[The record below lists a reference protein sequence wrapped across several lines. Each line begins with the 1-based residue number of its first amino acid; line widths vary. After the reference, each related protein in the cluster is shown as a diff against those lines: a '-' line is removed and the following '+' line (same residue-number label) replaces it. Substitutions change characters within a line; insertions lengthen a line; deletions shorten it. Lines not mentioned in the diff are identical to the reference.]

1 MLDAMKRSWSRV
13 LRSIGLVLAAGAA
26 CKSPG
31 SSSAPDSASS
41 AIVAEREADESIT
54 NVQEQ
59 GVDEGGIV
67 KAHGEHLV
75 VLRRGRLFS
84 VHLGEGVL
92 RPVSYVDVT
101 PHPEHDAWY
110 DEMLIHGD
118 TIVVIGFSY
127 RVGATEIGLFR
138 IDDRGALS
146 YRDTWFLA
154 SNDYY
159 SSRNYASRVIGD
171 QLVFYMPHSV
181 GPSAAPD
188 DVPRA
193 ARWKGGDRRTRKHAD
208 WARLIEHAEI
218 IPPIERTEYPVL
230 HSVVTC
236 ELREAALGCRARG
249 MLGGPSRSFYVS
261 SQAIYV
267 WTGDLYT
274 PTGVA
279 PTAALYRLPLRE
291 GPIGAVHVRGT
302 PVDQFSFDETSDG
315 HLAVLVSTQ
324 AGGDAMWAAQRP
336 TGDLGLLRLP
346 LAALEQRGEEAPA
359 TAYRDLP
366 DAGPEL
372 HSLQNR
378 FVGEVLLYG
387 GGNGWGH
394 AAERPKVDLHVHHHT
409 DPDGRTDTIAL
420 PHAVDRIE
428 ALGRDGLVV
437 GSDGENLHFTSL
449 ALGGQAAVASRYVQ
463 PGASQGELRSH
474 GFFFKPSGE
483 GDGLLGLPVR
493 SWNAP
498 GYEHLFHGSAGITFL
513 KVDDLQLSALGNL
526 ASDPL
531 AGVRDACITSCVDW
545 YGNAR
550 PIFYRGRIFAL
561 LGYELVE
568 GEVIDGMI
576 HERRRTDLTT
586 MIGGSGLRHAG

>member
-1 MLDAMKRSWSRV
+1 MPNAMKRSWSRI
-13 LRSIGLVLAAGAA
+13 LASIGLVLVSGAA
-26 CKSPG
+26 CKKAP
-31 SSSAPDSASS
+31 SSAAPDSASS
-41 AIVAEREADESIT
+41 TAQAQDESIT

-67 KAHGEHLV
+67 KTHGDHLV

-84 VHLGEGVL
+84 VHLGDGAL

-101 PHPEHDAWY
+101 PHPRHDAWY

-127 RVGATEIGLFR
+127 RVGATEIGLFH
-138 IDDRGALS
+138 IDDQGTLS

-159 SSRNYASRVIGD
+159 SSRNYASRLIGD
-171 QLVFYMPHSV
+171 ELVFYMPHYV
-181 GPSAAPD
+181 GPSPAPD
-188 DVPRA
+188 DVPRV

-218 IPPIERTEYPVL
+218 VPPIERTEYPVL

-236 ELREAALGCRARG
+236 DLGEAALGCHARG

-267 WTGDLYT
+267 WTGDYAT
-274 PTGVA
+274 SPGVA
-279 PTAALYRLPLRE
+279 STAALYRLPLRD

-302 PVDQFSFDETSDG
+302 PVDQFSFDETADG
-315 HLAVLVSTQ
+315 HLAVLVSTE
-324 AGGDAMWAAQRP
+324 ADGDSMWGAERSA
-336 TGDLGLLRLP
+336 GDLGLLRLP
-346 LAALEQRGEEAPA
+346 LAALAQRGEQAPA

-366 DAGPEL
+366 EAGADRY
-372 HSLQNR
+372 SLQNR
-378 FVGEVLLYG
+378 FVGDVLLYG
-387 GGNGWGH
+387 GGNGWGMPT
-394 AAERPKVDLHVHHHT
+394 ATGQVALHVHHHA
-409 DPDGRTDTIAL
+409 DPDGRTDVIEL

-449 ALGGQAAVASRYVQ
+449 ALGPQPAVASRFVQ
-463 PGASQGELRSH
+463 PAASQGELRSH

-513 KVDDLQLSALGNL
+513 RVDDLRLSGLGKL

-531 AGVRDACITSCVDW
+531 AGARDACITSCVDW

-568 GEVIDGMI
+568 GEVKDGTLR
-576 HERRRTDLTT
+576 ERRRTDLTT
-586 MIGGSGLRHAG
+586 MLGGSALRHAG